1 MCTFSVGLLTAAEK
15 NWLGHWDGIIFISA
29 NLYTDFGTRLLEV
42 TGFSIK
48 ERTSLTSVT
57 K

>member
-15 NWLGHWDGIIFISA
+15 KLAWPLGWDNIH
-29 NLYTDFGTRLLEV
+29 LYTDFGTRLLEV

>member
-1 MCTFSVGLLTAAEK
+1 MCIFSIGLLTAAEK
-15 NWLGHWDGIIFISA
+15 TGLPLGWDNIH
-29 NLYTDFGTRLLEV
+29 LYTDFGTRLLEV